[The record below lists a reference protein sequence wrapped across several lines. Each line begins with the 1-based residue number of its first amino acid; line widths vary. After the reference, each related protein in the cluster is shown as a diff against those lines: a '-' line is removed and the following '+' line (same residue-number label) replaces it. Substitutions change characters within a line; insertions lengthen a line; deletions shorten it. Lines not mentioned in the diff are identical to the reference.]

1 MTWEYFSP
9 MKLTIQSGVASFE
22 TKIALADFPP
32 LVNAHLSQYLDTPEL
47 EILGQE
53 LLASGF
59 SDEILEQ
66 FIRRVCYWGGYS
78 GIVGRVFKR
87 NTLADIKLHFGRAA
101 TALHQDV
108 PDLKAALQ
116 AINTIKGLG
125 TPSFSSKQLRFL
137 FPDRCP
143 ILDTVTKSLGYQ
155 FNAEG
160 YAQFAT
166 DCATIARTL
175 EMAAIP
181 NPRNRPNN
189 RWFVGNIDMALFA
202 YLNEWTNEPSRTSET

>member
-1 MTWEYFSP
+1 V
-9 MKLTIQSGVASFE
+9 KLTIQGDTVSFE
-22 TKIALADFPP
+22 TKITLTDFPQ
-32 LVNAHLSQYLDTPEL
+32 LVTAHLRQYLNTRQL
-47 EILGQE
+47 EELGQE

-59 SDEILEQ
+59 SDEILEP

-78 GIVGRVFKR
+78 GIAGRVFKR
-87 NTLADIKLHFGRAA
+87 NALADIRHHFGRAA

-116 AINTIKGLG
+116 AINAIKGLG

-137 FPDRCP
+137 FPDLCP
-143 ILDTVTKSLGYQ
+143 ILDTVTKSLGYP

-160 YAQFAT
+160 YAQFAM

-175 EMAAIP
+175 ETAEIP

-189 RWFVGNIDMALFA
+189 RWFVGDIDMALFA
-202 YLNEWTNEPSRTSET
+202 YLNGWTNGPVRTSDV

>member
-1 MTWEYFSP
+1 V
-9 MKLTIQSGVASFE
+9 KLTIQGDTVNFE
-22 TKIALADFPP
+22 TKIALADFPQ
-32 LVNAHLSQYLDTPEL
+32 LVNAHLRQYLDTQQLEL
-47 EILGQE
+47 LGQE

-59 SDEILEQ
+59 SDAILEP

-78 GIVGRVFKR
+78 GIAGRVFKR
-87 NTLADIKLHFGRAA
+87 NALADIRHHFGRAA
-101 TALHQDV
+101 DAIRRDV

-137 FPDRCP
+137 FPDICP

-155 FNAEG
+155 FNADG
-160 YAQFAT
+160 YVQFAT

-175 EMAAIP
+175 EAAAIP
-181 NPRNRPNN
+181 NPRNRSNN
-189 RWFVGNIDMALFA
+189 RWFVGDIDMALFA
-202 YLNEWTNEPSRTSET
+202 YLNGWVNDPSGTSGAR